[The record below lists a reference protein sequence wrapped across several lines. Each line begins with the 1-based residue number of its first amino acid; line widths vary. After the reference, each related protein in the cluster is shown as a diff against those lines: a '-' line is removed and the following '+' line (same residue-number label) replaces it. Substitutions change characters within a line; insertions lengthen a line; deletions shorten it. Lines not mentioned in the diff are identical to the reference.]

1 MPGLED
7 RQAMAKMR
15 DEATTR
21 LDEAA
26 RAGWLYY
33 VAGNTQDQ
41 IAAKLG
47 ISRQAAQRLVSHS
60 VSAGL
65 VRVRI
70 DHPIAACLE
79 RSEALRERFGLR
91 FCEVVPSDR
100 ASASTTLGVAEAC
113 AAEMERVLKRDA
125 PTILAVGTGRTLR
138 AAVEHLPP
146 MTCTHHRIVS
156 LTGNI
161 APDGSASVY
170 NVIYSMADQVKAPHY
185 PMPLPVVVS
194 TPEERQL
201 LHQQK
206 VVERTLQLAAKA
218 EVTFVGVGEIS
229 AKAPLVLDG
238 FITAEERVDLERQG
252 AAGEIVGWVFDAGGR
267 VIDCRFN
274 ERVASAP
281 IPSIETGEVIA
292 VAMGP
297 AKTSAIRAAATGGLI
312 SGLIT
317 DEATAERLLG

>member
-1 MPGLED
+1 
-7 RQAMAKMR
+7 MAKTR
-15 DEATTR
+15 EDEATR

-41 IAAKLG
+41 IASKLG

-60 VSAGL
+60 VAAGL

-79 RSEALRERFGLR
+79 RAESLKARYGLKY
-91 FCEVVPSDR
+91 CEVVPSDP
-100 ASASTTLGVAEAC
+100 ASASTILGVAEAC
-113 AAEMERVLKRDA
+113 AVEMERRLRRDE

-146 MTCTHHRIVS
+146 MACTQHRIVS

-194 TPEERQL
+194 TPREREL
-201 LHQQK
+201 LHRQK
-206 VVERTLQLAAKA
+206 VVELTLQLAAKA
-218 EVTFVGVGEIS
+218 EVTFVGVGEVS
-229 AKAPLVLDG
+229 ARAPLVVDG
-238 FITAEERVDLERQG
+238 FITADEREDLDRQG
-252 AAGEIVGWVFDAGGR
+252 AVGEIVGWVYDSAGR
-267 VIDCRFN
+267 LIDCRFN

-281 IPSIETGEVIA
+281 IPPTSRGDVIA
-292 VAMGP
+292 AAMGP
-297 AKTSAIRAAATGGLI
+297 AKTPAIRAAATGGLI
-312 SGLIT
+312 NGLIT
-317 DEATAERLLG
+317 DEATAHRLLD

>member
-1 MPGLED
+1 MG
-7 RQAMAKMR
+7 RTR
-15 DEATTR
+15 DEETTR

-41 IAAKLG
+41 IAATLG
-47 ISRQAAQRLVSHS
+47 ISRQTAQRLVSHS

-79 RSEALRERFGLR
+79 RAEALRARFGLN
-91 FCEVVPSDR
+91 FCEVVPSDP
-100 ASASTTLGVAEAC
+100 ASASTTLGIAEAC
-113 AAEMERVLKRDA
+113 AAEMERVLKREA

-146 MTCTHHRIVS
+146 MSAPRHRIVS

-185 PMPLPVVVS
+185 PMPLPVIVS
-194 TPEERQL
+194 TPEEREL
-201 LHQQK
+201 LHRQK

-218 EVTFVGVGEIS
+218 EVTFVGVGEMS
-229 AKAPLVLDG
+229 ENAPLVKDG
-238 FITAEERVDLERQG
+238 FITAAEREELGRLG
-252 AAGEIVGWVFDAGGR
+252 AVGEIVGWVFDDTGK

-281 IPSIETGEVIA
+281 IPSTKNGEVIA

-297 AKTSAIRAAATGGLI
+297 VKTPAIRAAAAGRLV

-317 DEATAERLLG
+317 DEATADRLLES

>member
-1 MPGLED
+1 
-7 RQAMAKMR
+7 MASTR
-15 DEATTR
+15 NDETTR

-47 ISRQAAQRLVSHS
+47 ISRQAAQRLVSLS

-70 DHPIAACLE
+70 DHPISACLE
-79 RSEALRERFGLR
+79 RAELLKQRFGLR
-91 FCEVVPSDR
+91 HCEVVPTDPT
-100 ASASTTLGVAEAC
+100 SASTTLGVAEAC
-113 AAEMERVLKRDA
+113 AAEMERHLRRDEPIVIA
-125 PTILAVGTGRTLR
+125 LGTGRTLR

-146 MTCTHHRIVS
+146 MSCEQHRIVS

-194 TPEERQL
+194 TAEERQL

-206 VVERTLQLAAKA
+206 VVVRTLRLADEAT
-218 EVTFVGVGEIS
+218 VTFVGVGEIS
-229 AKAPLVLDG
+229 AKAPLVVDG
-238 FITAEERVDLERQG
+238 FITPEERDDLVRLG
-252 AAGEIVGWVFDAGGR
+252 AVGEIVGWVFDTSGTL
-267 VIDCRFN
+267 IDCAFN
-274 ERVASAP
+274 ERVASAS
-281 IPSIETGEVIA
+281 IPATSRSDVIA

-297 AKTSAIRAAATGGLI
+297 AKTPAIRAVATGGLI

-317 DEATAERLLG
+317 DEATADRLLTC